1 MRLSIGMC
9 AAFFL
14 MQASALAAPVNDMF
28 AKRVQISPADLAA
41 SGNAEMIQGSLVD
54 ATIELG
60 EPSFSVESPGQFSV
74 WYAYKAEKTGV
85 HLFAL
90 IPEEDAYRSFLQL
103 ELFSGTSIRGLK
115 RLGKAGGS
123 MQQLPF
129 VPYNLVAGR
138 TYVLR
143 VSTALSYAGPDSYFA
158 LAIRNTGPK
167 GGVALLPD
175 HSLERTVVDDVIEA
189 GIGYVG
195 ARFLAINTS
204 QKPVNIAMSNV
215 YLGPYGRYF
224 GSEYG
229 KTATLPAATL
239 GSNATAGWALLDS
252 SEISAPA
259 VATTAMPVTVRAGAS
274 RLTAR
279 YHIVSRTTNP
289 TTTLAASF
297 PKITNPVRIP
307 YGTSRNVGLEV
318 RNTGF
323 RDAVGC
329 RLVGFRRTAAPLDY
343 GRYSAELKWKVG
355 ANAASPTFDV
365 PAGGKRSLAVTLRP
379 LWPGILY
386 PAAQI
391 IVNCANTGAGAYRP
405 ATTNAIEIDAR

>member
-1 MRLSIGMC
+1 MRLSFGMC

-14 MQASALAAPVNDMF
+14 MQAGALAAPVNDMF

-60 EPSFSVESPGQFSV
+60 EPSFSVESPGQSSV
-74 WYAYKAEKTGV
+74 WYSYKAEKTGI

-90 IPEEDAYRSFLQL
+90 IPEDDAYRSSLQL
-103 ELFSGTSIRGLK
+103 ELFAGTSIRGLK
-115 RLGKAGGS
+115 RLGKAGGP

-158 LAIRNTGPK
+158 LAVRNTGPK

-175 HSLERTVVDDVIEA
+175 HSLERTIVDDVIEA
-189 GIGYVG
+189 GIGFVG
-195 ARFLAINTS
+195 ARFLAINTA
-204 QKPVNIAMSNV
+204 QKPVTITTTNV
-215 YLGPYGRYF
+215 HLGPQGHYLGSAFSR
-224 GSEYG
+224 
-229 KTATLPAATL
+229 TATLPAAEL

-252 SEISAPA
+252 SVIAGPA
-259 VATTAMPVTVRAGAS
+259 VATTAVPVTVRAGSA

-279 YHIVSRTTNP
+279 YHVVSRTTSP
-289 TTTLAASF
+289 TTTLEASF
-297 PKITNPVRIP
+297 PKISNPVRIP
-307 YGTSRNVGLEV
+307 YGTSRTVGLDV

-329 RLVGFRRTAAPLDY
+329 RLVGFSRTADPFDY
-343 GRYSAELKWKVG
+343 GRYSAELKWKLG
-355 ANAASPTFDV
+355 AAANSPTFAV
-365 PAGGKRSLAVTLRP
+365 PAGGRATLAVTLRP
-379 LWPGILY
+379 LWPGIVH
-386 PAAQI
+386 PAARI
-391 IVNCANTGAGAYRP
+391 IVNCANTPAFRNRP
-405 ATTNAIEIDAR
+405 MTTNAIEIDAR